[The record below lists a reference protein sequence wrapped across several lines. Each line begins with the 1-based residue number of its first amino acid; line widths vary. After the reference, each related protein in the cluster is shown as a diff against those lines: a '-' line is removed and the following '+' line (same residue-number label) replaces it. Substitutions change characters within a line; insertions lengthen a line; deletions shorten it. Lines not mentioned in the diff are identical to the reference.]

1 MPIIRFIY
9 QVVLFL
15 LPILL
20 LVAGYFVIDPFRV
33 VREYDSYYTSGQVE
47 GVALT
52 AGHVSA
58 MMYKQNHKSY
68 NYDSFILGSSRSV
81 FYEVNDWKK
90 HIGADASCF
99 HFDASGESLYGI
111 WRKLKYINESGN
123 KIRNVL
129 MVLDY
134 YTLRQLEPA
143 DEHVYII
150 HPMLEENGNYFKYHT
165 MFFKAF
171 FDDEFLSAYIDYRLY
186 GVIRPVNGKDYLS
199 NERYKYDSPTNERR
213 VDSVENKIAIGEY
226 YNRELKAWFDGM
238 QYPDLV
244 YEAAIGEKHREML
257 CDIKKIF
264 DNHNTCFKIVIS
276 PLYNQIKLAPN
287 DINSL
292 KGVFGDSCIYDFSGV
307 NKFTCDYQ
315 NYYEPS
321 HYRPHVAR
329 EIMTMI
335 YNK

>member
-1 MPIIRFIY
+1 MLIIRFIHR
-9 QVVLFL
+9 VVLFL
-15 LPILL
+15 SPILL
-20 LVAGYFVIDPFRV
+20 LVSGYFVMDPFRV
-33 VREYDSYYTSGQVE
+33 IREYDSYYTSGQVE

-58 MMYKQNHKSY
+58 MMYNHNHKSY

-123 KIRNVL
+123 KISNVL

-134 YTLRQLEPA
+134 YTLRQLKSA

-165 MFFKAF
+165 TFFKAF
-171 FDDEFLSAYIDYRLY
+171 FDDEFLSAYIDYRLH
-186 GVIRPVNGKDYLS
+186 GVIRPINGKDYLS
-199 NERYKYDSPTNERR
+199 NERYKYDLPTNERR
-213 VDSVENKIAIGEY
+213 VDSIENKIAIGEY
-226 YNRELKAWFDGM
+226 YDSDLKAWFDGM
-238 QYPDLV
+238 QYPDSV
-244 YEAAIGEKHREML
+244 YDSAIGEKHLEML
-257 CDIKKIF
+257 CDIKRIF
-264 DNHNTCFKIVIS
+264 DKHNTCYKIVIS

-287 DINSL
+287 DINTL
-292 KGVFGDSCIYDFSGV
+292 KSVFGDNSVYDFSGV